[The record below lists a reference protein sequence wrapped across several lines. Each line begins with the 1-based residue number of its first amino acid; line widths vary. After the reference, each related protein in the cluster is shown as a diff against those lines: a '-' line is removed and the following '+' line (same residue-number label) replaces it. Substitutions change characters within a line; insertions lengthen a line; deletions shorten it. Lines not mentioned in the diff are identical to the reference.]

1 MWWRVYVRAEGQ
13 RPQVSEKMSL
23 SREEALRSK
32 WELKAKSSYSDL
44 IGSSNGGGRS
54 HNRRSSGSKWEPGHF
69 PNVPNR
75 FRLGASHNT
84 PFNNNLFYAA
94 RIDAE
99 NARIGVPEK
108 HAKKPAIFDRAAP
121 PKTGREREHKAFRY
135 GANEGFGYIKNKH
148 ARTELSPDEV
158 RKTREKLESL
168 EDLLRQSQ
176 AQRKH
181 IDKAFDAVL
190 SEIIDGVGPAPR
202 PSNKKARTK
211 LSLQE
216 QIERRKNARR
226 RRGQRS

>member
-1 MWWRVYVRAEGQ
+1 
-13 RPQVSEKMSL
+13 MSS
-23 SREEALRSK
+23 SREEELRSK
-32 WELKAKSSYSDL
+32 WEHKAKASYSDL
-44 IGSSNGGGRS
+44 IGASKGGDRS
-54 HNRRSSGSKWEPGHF
+54 QNRRSSSSKWQSGHF

-108 HAKKPAIFDRAAP
+108 HAKKPAIFDRSPP

-135 GANEGFGYIKNKH
+135 GAKEGFGYIKSKH
-148 ARTELSPDEV
+148 ARAELSPDEV

-190 SEIIDGVGPAPR
+190 SEIIDGSGPAPR
-202 PSNKKARTK
+202 ASSNKKTRTK

-226 RRGQRS
+226 RKGQRR